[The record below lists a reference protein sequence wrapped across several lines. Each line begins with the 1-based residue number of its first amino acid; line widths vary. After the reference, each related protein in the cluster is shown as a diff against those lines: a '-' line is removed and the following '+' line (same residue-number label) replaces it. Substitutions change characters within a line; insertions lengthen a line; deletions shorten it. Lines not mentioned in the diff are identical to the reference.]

1 MAEKGAGFDFT
12 DAPFASASA
21 QKAKGDE
28 AKQDRAPPL
37 PSGGG
42 ESRAQHHLKTKEE
55 GSLKKKEEGRKEG
68 PLDQRRYF
76 LLFVYCSGLPGHPT
90 TSLVEP
96 PN

>member
-37 PSGGG
+37 RG
-42 ESRAQHHLKTKEE
+42 SRAQHHLKTKEE
-55 GSLKKKEEGRKEG
+55 GRLKKTDQGGRKEG
-68 PLDQRRYF
+68 PMDQRRYF